1 MNELDTLVTKDQN
14 LGFLLGNDEDM
25 TFYDIKAANLAYD
38 CDCKYSYTTI
48 HRYPIFS
55 KRYSLT
61 YKVYTAYHA
70 TMRSSMACAPVR
82 LIISLYRRTSHAPS
96 LTCIEELCQW

>member
-61 YKVYTAYHA
+61 YKIYTAYHG
-70 TMRSSMACAPVR
+70 TMRSSMVCAPVR
-82 LIISLYRRTSHAPS
+82 SIIPS
-96 LTCIEELCQW
+96 LKLGDYLPVQAH